1 MTLGS
6 FPALAALAV
15 LLVLTSCADTEREQV
30 EVELAPAAPA
40 AGPAPTSTPAP
51 AAPVDAAPDAGV
63 GVRAS
68 FASYKAAAVGGD
80 GSGAASF
87 VDRTTVA
94 YYDEALR
101 LARTAPESEVRG
113 LPLVDR
119 LVVLSI
125 RQRIP
130 VAVLRG
136 LDGRRLVAS
145 GVAEGWI
152 GRQGPEHMELGEVSV
167 NGDVADAPVLV
178 DGRPSEFAF
187 RFRREPAGWRLDL
200 TSVHPATEQALQA
213 AITQSGLE
221 ADRFMEAAL
230 QQATGRPVDP
240 SIWSPPL

>member
-1 MTLGS
+1 MTIGPL
-6 FPALAALAV
+6 PVCAALAG
-15 LLVLTSCADTEREQV
+15 LLILTSCADESEHA
-30 EVELAPAAPA
+30 EVELAPAAPVA
-40 AGPAPTSTPAP
+40 PAPTTTPAP
-51 AAPVDAAPDAGV
+51 VAAVDAAPDAGA
-63 GVRAS
+63 GVRAA

-80 GSGAASF
+80 GAGAASF

-101 LARTAPESEVRG
+101 RARRAPEAEVRG
-113 LPLVDR
+113 LSLVDR

-130 VAVLRG
+130 VAMLRG

-145 GVAEGWI
+145 GVREGWI
-152 GRQGPEHMELGEVSV
+152 GRQGTEHMELGEVSV
-167 NGDVADAPVLV
+167 KGDVAAAPVLV

-200 TSVHPATEQALQA
+200 TSVHPATERALEA
-213 AITQSGLE
+213 AIAQSGVE
-221 ADRFMEAAL
+221 ADRFMETAL